1 MIKLTSIFKSLM
13 FAPLFITTIVKA
25 QSYNYYFGNIH
36 AHSSYSDGN
45 QDSLSSQMTT
55 PFQDFTYAKQ
65 SQHVDFY
72 GISDHN
78 HAQAGMVSPTY
89 FHKGLRQADSANVDG
104 TFVALYGMEW
114 GVISGGG
121 HVLVYGYDSLI
132 GWEANNYDVYVAKND
147 YRSLWKKINAKN
159 GAFAYLAHPNTGDYD
174 NILATSVSQIADNAI
189 IGLAARSG
197 PANSSNT
204 TYSNPSTSNNI
215 TDYNNALRQGYHT
228 GAGLDHDT
236 HNSVFGRQSA
246 GRLVVLA
253 TSLTRANILDGLKRM
268 RFYSSDDWNVK
279 INFSI
284 NAQPMG
290 SIYTQA
296 GSPTLSVSISD
307 PDGENTSSITVYYGI
322 PGSGSSPT
330 ALTSS
335 SNTNTLTYAHTIN
348 NNTSY
353 YYYIRVVQAD
363 GNTMWTSPIWYKR
376 NDAVT
381 NNAPVAAFSST
392 ADTICPGQEITLMD
406 NSWNSP
412 TSWSWSMPGG
422 TSSTSSFQ
430 NTNVSYSATGN
441 YQVTLVTTNSNGSSA
456 SVTRTIVVGP
466 PVTPS
471 ITVNG
476 NTLTSSSTVNN
487 QWFYNN
493 TIING
498 ATGQSYI
505 ATQPGDYYV
514 RVGNSFCFSNSD
526 TLNLN
531 TINGVKENSS
541 LASINVFP
549 NPTNGLVTIEL
560 NEFSAGSFLVEV
572 INMAGQ
578 LITNKWVND
587 CATQCKIAID
597 LSIYPKGE
605 YVVKIRTIKG
615 SLTKKIMLK

>member
-1 MIKLTSIFKSLM
+1 MIKITSIFKSLV
-13 FAPLFITTIVKA
+13 FVPFFITGLVQA
-25 QSYNYYFGNIH
+25 QSYNYYYGNIH

-45 QDSLSSQMTT
+45 QDSMTSQMTT

-65 SQHVDFY
+65 SQHIDFY

-78 HAQAGMVSPTY
+78 HAQAGMVSPVN
-89 FHKGLRQADSANVDG
+89 FHKGLRQADSANIDG

-132 GWEANNYDVYVAKND
+132 GWEANNYDVFVAKND

-159 GAFAYLAHPNTGDYD
+159 GAFAYLAHPNSGDYD
-174 NILATSVSQIADNAI
+174 NILGTAVNQIADNAI
-189 IGLAARSG
+189 VGLAARSG
-197 PANSSNT
+197 PANSTNT

-215 TDYNNALRQGYHT
+215 TDYNNALKQGYHL

-253 TSLTRANILDGLKRM
+253 PSLTRANILDGIKRM

-279 INFSI
+279 VNFTI

-296 GSPTLSVSISD
+296 GSPTLSVSVSD

-322 PGSGSSPT
+322 PGSGSIPMV
-330 ALTSS
+330 LS
-335 SNTNTLTYAHTIN
+335 SNSGSNTLNYTHTIN
-348 NNTSY
+348 NNTNY
-353 YYYIRVVQAD
+353 YYYIRVVQSD

-376 NDAVT
+376 DDTVNS
-381 NNAPVAAFSST
+381 NAPVAAFSST

-422 TSSTSSFQ
+422 TPSTSSFQ
-430 NTNVSYSATGN
+430 NTTVSYATTGT
-441 YQVTLVTTNSNGSSA
+441 YQVTLVSTNGTGSSSA
-456 SVTRTIVVGP
+456 LTKTIVVGP
-466 PVTPS
+466 PTTPS

-476 NTLTSSSTVNN
+476 STLTSSSPTNN

-498 ATGQSYI
+498 ATGQSYV

-514 RVGNSFCFSNSD
+514 RVGSSSCFSNSD
-526 TLNLN
+526 TVNLN
-531 TINGVKENSS
+531 TVIGIKENTL
-541 LASINVFP
+541 LASVTIFP

-560 NEFSAGSFLVEV
+560 NEISTGSLLVEV

-578 LITNKWVND
+578 VITTKGVND
-587 CATQCKIAID
+587 CATKCNVSID
-597 LSIYPKGE
+597 LSTYPKGE
-605 YVVKIRTIKG
+605 YLVKIKSTEG
-615 SLTKKIMLK
+615 SLTKRIMLK